1 MLYYYQTIFFPNIVA
16 WLYRLFGEV
25 NPTKFTASK
34 SKGLVFWLEKAVKIN
49 LVEDILCEENFRDA
63 RLF

>member
-1 MLYYYQTIFFPNIVA
+1 M
-16 WLYRLFGEV
+16 